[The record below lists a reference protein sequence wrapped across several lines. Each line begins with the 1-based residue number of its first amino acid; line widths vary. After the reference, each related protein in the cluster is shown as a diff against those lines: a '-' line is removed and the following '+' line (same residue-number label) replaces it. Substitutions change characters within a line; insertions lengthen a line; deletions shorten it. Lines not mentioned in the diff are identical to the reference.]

1 VTTAVILQA
10 RMGSARLPGKVLAEI
25 GGRTVLAHCIERL
38 RATSGLPII
47 VATTTLPEDHPVA
60 REAERLRAM
69 VVRGSETDVL
79 GRFVQ
84 ATREF
89 SLTEVVRATADNPAV
104 DLDAPARTLALLRRV
119 NADCVVERGLPHGA
133 CVEAV
138 TAAALETADALT
150 VDAYDREHVT
160 PFIRRDP
167 RFRSLDAL
175 GPGHVRRPS
184 LRLTVDIPDDLDHVR
199 RVFAMLGS
207 NALAPLQAIIAAVDA
222 LAAVDRG
229 SSGASAR

>member
-1 VTTAVILQA
+1 MTTAVVLQA
-10 RMGSARLPGKVLAEI
+10 RMGSTRLPGKVLAEI

-38 RATSGLPII
+38 RATSGLPVI
-47 VATTTLPEDHPVA
+47 VATTTRPEDHPVA
-60 REAERLRAM
+60 REAARLHAL

-84 ATREF
+84 AAREF
-89 SLTEVVRATADNPAV
+89 ALTEVVRATADNPAV
-104 DLDAPARTLALLRRV
+104 DLDAPGRALELLRRAH
-119 NADCVVERGLPHGA
+119 ADCVVERGLPHGA

-150 VDAYDREHVT
+150 IDAYDREHVT
-160 PFIRRDP
+160 PFIRRDR
-167 RFRSLDAL
+167 RFRSFDAL

-184 LRLTVDIPDDLDHVR
+184 LRLTVDTPDDLDQMR

-207 NALAPLQAIIAAVDA
+207 NTLAPLSAIIAAVDR
-222 LAAVDRG
+222 LAAVDRE